1 MKIRF
6 TIFDQDDL
14 GTMPAEEF
22 DCNCEVVYGYFEIS
36 FGEHAEGQY
45 YDFDIPEELVG
56 GEALGYWFSSLLDA
70 LQLFQNEKT
79 NYVAIRV
86 IEYVDRWIEIKKIR
100 EKVCLN
106 IAHASDPR
114 ENEALLLTSQ
124 LYDAVYEPPLDT
136 LENYDSFYLSLIHI

>member
-56 GEALGYWFSSLLDA
+56 VKLLGIGFHRYWTHCNCS
-70 LQLFQNEKT
+70 KM
-79 NYVAIRV
+79 
-86 IEYVDRWIEIKKIR
+86 KKQIM
-100 EKVCLN
+100 
-106 IAHASDPR
+106 
-114 ENEALLLTSQ
+114 
-124 LYDAVYEPPLDT
+124 
-136 LENYDSFYLSLIHI
+136 